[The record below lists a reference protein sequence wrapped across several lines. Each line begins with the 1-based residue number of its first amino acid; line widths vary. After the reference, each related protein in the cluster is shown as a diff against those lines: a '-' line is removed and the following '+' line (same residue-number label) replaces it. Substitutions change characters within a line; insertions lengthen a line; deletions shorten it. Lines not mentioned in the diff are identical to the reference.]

1 MGERE
6 YHLATKTKSDLTGC
20 FTYYGHHC
28 LLDGRNHLASAIGN
42 GGLADIGH
50 PIVDGDV
57 NIETPPVGTDT
68 KKAPSKRSGLLCCWL
83 DVESLLEFLD
93 LGLLAAQT
101 TQIINA

>member
-1 MGERE
+1 MPLKLNRYTSNFAGTERI
-6 YHLATKTKSDLTGC
+6 
-20 FTYYGHHC
+20 
-28 LLDGRNHLASAIGN
+28 ASAIGY
-42 GGLADIGH
+42 GGLADVGQ

-93 LGLLAAQT
+93 LGFLAAQT
-101 TQIINA
+101 TEVVDA